1 TVTEASDPSTWQ
13 RWGVSRADDTGNN
26 DNSNNLNNELV
37 DANGN
42 AVSLKVRQK
51 AGTTD
56 QWEIYMPAGS
66 MIKPNLFN
74 GDRLQANKNDFL
86 TRWPFV
92 VDGAWN

>member
-1 TVTEASDPSTWQ
+1 
-13 RWGVSRADDTGNN
+13 
-26 DNSNNLNNELV
+26 
-37 DANGN
+37 GN

-92 VDGAWN
+92 VDGAWNRNSGLNADPGIKLTAVAVPSGYVNKGTGVVAEA